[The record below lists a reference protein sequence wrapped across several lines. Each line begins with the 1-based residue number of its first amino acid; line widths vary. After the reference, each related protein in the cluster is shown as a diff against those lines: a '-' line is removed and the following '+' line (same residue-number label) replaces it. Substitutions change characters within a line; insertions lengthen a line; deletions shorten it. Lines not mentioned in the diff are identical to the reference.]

1 MNITLKNK
9 QKLDHGQINIRKL
22 RSWHQPNQIR
32 ILNLTSKFELFRL
45 FLTR

>member
-9 QKLDHGQINIRKL
+9 QKLDHVQINIRKL
-22 RSWHQPNQIR
+22 RSWRQQNQIR